1 MEMCGI
7 NKYTED
13 APHRDAKKID
23 IIALQLPTLV
33 KLTQCLFDLILI
45 LRAALIEL

>member
-1 MEMCGI
+1 MPQVEKCDI

-13 APHRDAKKID
+13 APHRDAEFEKM
-23 IIALQLPTLV
+23 LV

-45 LRAALIEL
+45 FRALSL